1 MLTKSVR
8 TNVRHSRYKSADGS
22 RVAVRLGEHVVG
34 EEEEGLQEIAVSRA
48 VPHPHFSE
56 NPLNNDVAV
65 VTLAKAARLDGDTP
79 SLDTPVYLLSDQLI
93 SFPAGYVQPICVLLE
108 GAPDPERMIGEKMFV
123 AGWGRTHESQSISF
137 SFNLWIESLKLHWPR
152 TWPLLWTVLA
162 FQRTFTLI
170 YEGRA
175 RVWSK
180 DEEFELDERGV

>member
-137 SFNLWIESLKLHWPR
+137 SFNL
-152 TWPLLWTVLA
+152 
-162 FQRTFTLI
+162 
-170 YEGRA
+170 
-175 RVWSK
+175 
-180 DEEFELDERGV
+180 